1 MAKEEQVLVV
11 ERKIIEDEGIFH
23 GLNLD
28 IERYIS
34 KIFAPGAL
42 KFMPRSEA
50 ENDPTYKQLIPYV
63 LLSYEG
69 KLLNYVRGKR
79 AGEKR
84 LVGNRS
90 IGIGGH
96 INPVD
101 DEVPLFGLHKMYL
114 SAVEREIE
122 EEVEI
127 KTSHTETIIGL
138 LNDDSNEVGQVHLG
152 VVHLW
157 ELDSPDVNKREQ
169 MITQIGFM
177 TPGELDEVRDSLE
190 TWSSLCLDGLNEMK
204 TSGKAGISPEK
215 LFNNALEGW

>member
-1 MAKEEQVLVV
+1 MAKEEEQVLVI
-11 ERKIIEDEGIFH
+11 ERKIIEQEGMFH

-63 LLSYEG
+63 LLGYQG
-69 KLLNYVRGKR
+69 KLLSYVRGKQ

-96 INPVD
+96 INPID
-101 DEVPLFGLHKMYL
+101 NPLFGVQEMYL
-114 SAVEREIE
+114 TAVEREVD
-122 EEVEI
+122 EEVNI
-127 KTSHTETIIGL
+127 KANHIETIIGL

-157 ELDSPDVNKREQ
+157 ELDSPDVEKREK

-177 TPGELDEVRDSLE
+177 SPGELDEVRESLE
-190 TWSSLCLDGLNEMK
+190 TWSSLCLDGLVEMK

-215 LFNNALEGW
+215 LFDNAL